1 MDFSKN
7 GGDTVYITI
16 FEYLSV
22 KLKYIVI
29 MKNLTYF
36 LVLFVLLGCKNDE
49 KSPKFSSNKVE
60 NTQKSKGEF
69 GIVIHG
75 GAGTILKENMSDSLE
90 AAYKAK
96 LKEAISV
103 GYEILKNGG
112 NSIDAV
118 ACTINVMEDSPLFN
132 AGKGAVFTHE
142 GNNELDASI
151 MDGATLNAGAVAGV
165 KHIKNPIN
173 LARDVMEKSEH
184 VMLYGKGA
192 EEFASSLGYKMM
204 DTSYFFTKN
213 RYESLQQ
220 TLQKEKTQNEKK
232 VSFEDH
238 YIQNSKFG
246 TVGCAALD
254 KNGNLAAG
262 TSTGGMTN
270 KRWNRI
276 GDSPIIGAG
285 TYANNA
291 TCAVSAT
298 GWGDFFIRSVVAY
311 DISAMMEYKGMSL
324 QEAASEVIQKKVPAL
339 GGDGG
344 IVAIDKDGNVAMEFN
359 TAGMY
364 RATMNSR
371 GELVIKIYKE

>member
-1 MDFSKN
+1 MAKVL
-7 GGDTVYITI
+7 T
-16 FEYLSV
+16 YL
-22 KLKYIVI
+22 IVI
-29 MKNLTYF
+29 FFVLGCQNKEYRNNKEDKNL
-36 LVLFVLLGCKNDE
+36 E
-49 KSPKFSSNKVE
+49 KTSKTEE
-60 NTQKSKGEF
+60 NF

-96 LKEAISV
+96 LKEAISA

-112 NSIDAV
+112 TSLDAV
-118 ACTINVMEDSPLFN
+118 TNTINIMEDSPLFN
-132 AGKGAVFTHE
+132 SGKGAVFTHD
-142 GNNELDASI
+142 GTNELDASI
-151 MDGATLNAGAVAGV
+151 MDGKTLDAGAISGV
-165 KHIKNPIN
+165 RHIKNPIN

-184 VMLYGKGA
+184 VMLYGNGA
-192 EEFASSLGYKMM
+192 EEFAQSLGYKMM
-204 DTSYFFTKN
+204 DTSYFFTQK
-213 RYESLQQ
+213 RYESLKKVIEKDE
-220 TLQKEKTQNEKK
+220 TKNEKTI
-232 VSFEDH
+232 SFEDP
-238 YIQNSKFG
+238 YIKDSKFG

-254 KNGNLAAG
+254 KHGNLAAG

-298 GWGDFFIRSVVAY
+298 GWGEYFIRGVVAY
-311 DISAMMEYKGMSL
+311 DISALMEYKGLSL
-324 QEAASEVIQKKVPAL
+324 QDAAQEVIQKKVPAM

-344 IVAIDKDGNVAMEFN
+344 IIAIDKDGNVAMEFD

-364 RATMNSR
+364 RATINSK
-371 GELVIKIYKE
+371 GELLVEIYKK